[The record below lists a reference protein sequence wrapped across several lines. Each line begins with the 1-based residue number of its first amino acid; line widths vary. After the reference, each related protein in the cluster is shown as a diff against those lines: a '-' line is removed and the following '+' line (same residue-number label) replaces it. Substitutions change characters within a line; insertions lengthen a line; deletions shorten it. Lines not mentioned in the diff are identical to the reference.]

1 MGIPVVGAAALTS
14 SIPSRKLCQKV
25 MGAGGLGVVAAE
37 VPRRLQRW
45 DFHGAGM
52 GMCRLQDVLGHVQA
66 VEWSLNV
73 GNRPQDF

>member
-1 MGIPVVGAAALTS
+1 
-14 SIPSRKLCQKV
+14 